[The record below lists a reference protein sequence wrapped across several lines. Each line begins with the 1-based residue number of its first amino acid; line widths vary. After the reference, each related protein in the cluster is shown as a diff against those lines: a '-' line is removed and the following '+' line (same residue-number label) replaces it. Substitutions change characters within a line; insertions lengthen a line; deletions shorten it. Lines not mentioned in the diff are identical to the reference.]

1 MDGREHEKLSDEAL
15 AREIEDALGVDPS
28 PEFLPRIRARIASE
42 RVSESWLWPGL
53 WRWAS
58 AVVAVAAV
66 VIIGL
71 RVSNGPSSA
80 PREEHIVSAPPGEHP
95 PAPDN
100 VASSIETPASGIAP
114 VIRRVHS
121 IRRPAVEAKPEV
133 VVSPDET
140 VALRKLVVA
149 IAARQVGSVD
159 VPALG
164 EEAVPLP
171 PIEEIVPLEEIVLEP
186 IKLSPMAGLEGE

>member
-1 MDGREHEKLSDEAL
+1 MDGHQHEKLSDEAL

-42 RVSESWLWPGL
+42 RVNESWLWPGL

-58 AVVAVAAV
+58 AVAAVAAV
-66 VIIGL
+66 AIIGL
-71 RVSNGPSSA
+71 YVSNGPSSA
-80 PREEHIVSAPPGEHP
+80 PREAHVVSAPPVEHP
-95 PAPDN
+95 PAPDR

-114 VIRRVHS
+114 VISRVRS
-121 IRRPAVEAKPEV
+121 IRPAVEARPEV

-149 IAARQVGSVD
+149 IVARRVGAVD
-159 VPALG
+159 VPVLG
-164 EEAVPLP
+164 VEPAPLP
-171 PIEEIVPLEEIVLEP
+171 PIEEIVPLEELVLEP

>member
-1 MDGREHEKLSDEAL
+1 MDGHEHEKLSDEAL

-28 PEFLPRIRARIASE
+28 PEFLPQIRARIASE

-95 PAPDN
+95 PAPDS

-114 VIRRVHS
+114 VIRRVRS
-121 IRRPAVEAKPEV
+121 IPPAVEARPEV

-140 VALRKLVVA
+140 VALRKLVAA

-159 VPALG
+159 VPTLG
-164 EEAVPLP
+164 VEPAPLP

-186 IKLSPMAGLEGE
+186 INLSPMAGLEGE